1 MELAVRCSLPDRPGS
16 LARVTSAVGE
26 VGVDIEAVEVVDVA
40 DGRAIDD
47 MVVVVDGATT
57 ALQVLDRLDSLEG
70 VEVIQSGP
78 SRCHPGDA
86 VARVAVG
93 LQALLEGSVD
103 VERGAT
109 TGATTLVG
117 GLLGADAAELTNDPP
132 SSRHTR
138 LVVALGERWLVLN
151 RSYAFTDTERH
162 RAEAL
167 SRVAAAAARA
177 QAHTSV
183 PP

>member
-57 ALQVLDRLDSLEG
+57 AQQVLDRLASLDG

-78 SRCHPGDA
+78 SRGHPGDA

-109 TGATTLVG
+109 TLVG
-117 GLLGADAAELTNDPP
+117 GLLGADAAELANDPP
-132 SSRHTR
+132 SSRRTR

-177 QAHTSV
+177 QADTTV